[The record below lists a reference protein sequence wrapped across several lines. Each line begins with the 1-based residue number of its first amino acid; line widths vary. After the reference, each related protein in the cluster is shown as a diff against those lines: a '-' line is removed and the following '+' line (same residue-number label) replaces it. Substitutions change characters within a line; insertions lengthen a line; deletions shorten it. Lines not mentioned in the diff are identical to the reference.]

1 MNTKTTIYYLGNPL
15 VRVDKKPIEAIPR
28 LIKSFSD
35 VLFVHVD
42 PTENINLQNHILIV
56 MDTVLGINRVTVFN
70 NLQEFSRSPRYSPH
84 DYDLLTD
91 AVLLQKLGKIKD
103 IIVIGIP
110 AIGNL
115 KEIVDETK
123 LALNNILHI

>member
-1 MNTKTTIYYLGNPL
+1 
-15 VRVDKKPIEAIPR
+15 
-28 LIKSFSD
+28 
-35 VLFVHVD
+35 
-42 PTENINLQNHILIV
+42 